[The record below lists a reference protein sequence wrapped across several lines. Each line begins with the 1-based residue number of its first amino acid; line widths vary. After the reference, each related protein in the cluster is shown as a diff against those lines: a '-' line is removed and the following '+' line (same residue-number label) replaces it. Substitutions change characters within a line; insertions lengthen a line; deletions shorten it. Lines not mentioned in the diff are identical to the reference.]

1 VIRAL
6 SFQLLSNLHHTVIR
20 KCWNTKH
27 LKAVNLCNKKNR
39 EVKSCVQF
47 SREEYKKMKSRF
59 VKISLALALAALT
72 VPMFGKT
79 IDPKGDLPDAVRHQL
94 VMLPYYSVFDDLQ
107 FSVDNG
113 VVTLAGD
120 VTRPVLKSDAGNV
133 VKNIAGV
140 TSVVNNIKVLPLSP
154 FDNRIRAATYRSV
167 FGYAGLYRYAMGANP
182 SIHIIVDN
190 GHVTLKGVVS
200 NQGDKNI
207 AYIRA
212 NGVPGVFSVTND
224 LVVAGNS

>member
-1 VIRAL
+1 
-6 SFQLLSNLHHTVIR
+6 
-20 KCWNTKH
+20 
-27 LKAVNLCNKKNR
+27 
-39 EVKSCVQF
+39 
-47 SREEYKKMKSRF
+47 MKSKF
-59 VKISLALALAALT
+59 VKISLTLALAALT
-72 VPMFGKT
+72 VPVFGKT

-120 VTRPVLKSDAGNV
+120 VTRPVLKSDAANV

-154 FDNRIRAATYRSV
+154 FDNRIRVATYRSV